1 MSALRVVLC
10 RQGDPLSP
18 LYLPIMRNSQRSG
31 VLIVMPAWN
40 EAEAIGNTIRHVLST
55 VPQHDVLVVD
65 DGSKDDTP
73 RIAQEAGA
81 TVLRLPFNL
90 GVGGAMRAGFKY
102 ALRNRYRAVIQVD
115 ADGQHDPHDIDRVL
129 AGLEHADISIGARF
143 AGRGNYGAKGPRRW
157 AMFFLA
163 KVISGIA
170 GTSLTDVTS
179 GFRAGNETAIR
190 QYISHFPA
198 EYLGDTIDSLVVAI
212 KSGCTVTQVPV
223 EMKARQ
229 AGTPSQGPVKASIY
243 LARSGLVLCFALAR
257 RRTPRVTE
265 LHAPLSGDIAGEGSA

>member
-1 MSALRVVLC
+1 MA
-10 RQGDPLSP
+10 
-18 LYLPIMRNSQRSG
+18 NSRRSG

-40 EAEAIGNTIRHVLST
+40 EAEAIGSTIRNVLAV
-55 VPQHDVLVVD
+55 VPSYDVLVVD

-81 TVLRLPFNL
+81 TVLKLPFNL

-102 ALRNRYRAVIQVD
+102 ALRNNYSAVIQVD

-129 AGLEHADISIGARF
+129 DGLQRADISIGARF
-143 AGRGNYGAKGPRRW
+143 AGRGSYGVNGPRRW

-163 KVISGIA
+163 KVISGVVR
-170 GTSLTDVTS
+170 TPLTDVTS
-179 GFRAGNETAIR
+179 GFRAANEHAIR
-190 QYISHFPA
+190 QYISHFPT

-212 KSGCTVTQVPV
+212 KSGYSVTQVPV

-229 AGTPSQGPVKASIY
+229 AGTPSQGPFKATLY

-257 RRTPRVTE
+257 RRTPRAAE
-265 LHAPLSGDIAGEGSA
+265 LRAPMSGDIAGEGSV

>member
-1 MSALRVVLC
+1 M
-10 RQGDPLSP
+10 G
-18 LYLPIMRNSQRSG
+18 NSQRSG
-31 VLIVMPAWN
+31 VLIIMPAWN
-40 EAEAIGNTIRHVLST
+40 EAEAIGQTIRDVLSVT
-55 VPQHDVLVVD
+55 PQHHVLVVD

-73 RIAQEAGA
+73 RIAAEAGA

-102 ALRNRYRAVIQVD
+102 ALRNKYTSVIQVD

-143 AGRGNYGAKGPRRW
+143 AGRGSYGAKGPRRW

-163 KVISGIA
+163 RVISGIA
-170 GTSLTDVTS
+170 GTRLTDVTS
-179 GFRAGNETAIR
+179 GFRAANSRAIR

-212 KSGCTVTQVPV
+212 KSGCTVTQIPV
-223 EMKARQ
+223 DMKARQ
-229 AGTPSQGPVKASIY
+229 AGTPSQGPIKASIY

-257 RRTPRVTE
+257 RRTPRAAE
-265 LHAPLSGDIAGEGSA
+265 LHTPLSGDIAGEGSA